1 MPTEAFPDNREP
13 LPWYEETQA
22 KLVQLKTAEALAHS
36 LLVGGPAGIG
46 KVHLAK
52 SLAFALLCRQ
62 AGAVA
67 CGHCSSCRLVM
78 AGSHSDLRWVH
89 PEDSQQIRIDQ
100 IRQLVSWANQTSQ
113 QGGLKVAII
122 EPAERMNL
130 NAANALL
137 KILEEPGLDTFFI
150 LVSAM
155 PMGLLATIRSRC
167 QQVSVS
173 RPGQDQALVWLNRV
187 LPDSPHSELVTAL
200 HLASGSPLS
209 AHRSL
214 LEGRSQVQM
223 ETLSLLTQLVNEQ
236 INPVFAATQALDK
249 TNPLDIYD
257 LLYWLL
263 SESLRHY
270 LYGSARPSLSPAL
283 EACIAVFSGAFSVKQ
298 LLLMKDQVISA
309 RRLLMATGNPNLLQ
323 LLESLLILLF
333 EEARRPSAAG
343 LVE

>member
-1 MPTEAFPDNREP
+1 MPVEAFVENREP
-13 LPWYEETQA
+13 LPWYQETQA
-22 KLVQLKTAEALAHS
+22 KLVHLKTAKGLAHS

-67 CGHCSSCRLVM
+67 CGQCSSCRLVL

-100 IRQLVSWANQTSQ
+100 IRQLVSWANHTSQ
-113 QGGLKVAII
+113 QGGSKVAII

-130 NAANALL
+130 NSANALL
-137 KILEEPGLDTFFI
+137 KILEEPPADTFFI

-155 PMGLLATIRSRC
+155 PMALLATIRSRC
-167 QQVSVS
+167 QQVSTL
-173 RPGQDQALVWLNRV
+173 RPEHNQALLWLNQV
-187 LPDSPHSELVTAL
+187 LPDTSESEVVTAL
-200 HLASGSPLS
+200 HLTTGSPLR
-209 AHRSL
+209 AYHFL
-214 LEGRSQVQM
+214 IEGRSQVQV
-223 ETLSLLTQLVNEQ
+223 ETLELLVQLINGKV
-236 INPVFAATQALDK
+236 NPVNAATQALDK
-249 TNPLDIYD
+249 THPLDIYD

-270 LYGSARPSLSPAL
+270 LYGSARPRLSEAL
-283 EACIAVFSGAFSVKQ
+283 EASIAAFVQVFSVKQ
-298 LLLMKDQVISA
+298 LLLINDQVISA
-309 RRLLMATGNPNLLQ
+309 RRLLMGTGNPNLLQ

-333 EEARRPSAAG
+333 AEAHKSAAAT

>member
-1 MPTEAFPDNREP
+1 MPVEVFVENREP
-13 LPWYEETQA
+13 LPWYQEMQA
-22 KLVQLKTAEALAHS
+22 KLVQLKTTEGLAHS

-46 KVHLAK
+46 KTHFAK

-67 CGHCSSCRLVM
+67 CGQCSSCRLVL

-130 NAANALL
+130 AAANALL
-137 KILEEPGLDTFFI
+137 KILEEPASDTFFI

-167 QQVSVS
+167 QQVSS
-173 RPGQDQALVWLNRV
+173 LRPEQNQALLWLNEV
-187 LPDSPHSELVTAL
+187 LPESSEGEVLTAL
-200 HLASGSPLS
+200 HLAGGSPLR
-209 AHRSL
+209 AYYFL
-214 LEGRSQVQM
+214 LEGRSQGQV
-223 ETLSLLTQLVNEQ
+223 EILELLIQL
-236 INPVFAATQALDK
+236 IKGGLNPVKAATQALDK
-249 TNPLDIYD
+249 THPLDIYD

-270 LYGSARPSLSPAL
+270 LYDTARPRLSQTL
-283 EACIAVFSGAFSVKQ
+283 EESIAAFVQVFSVKQ
-298 LLLMKDQVISA
+298 LLLMNDQVISA
-309 RRLLMATGNPNLLQ
+309 RRLLTGTGNPNLLQ

-333 EEARRPSAAG
+333 EEAHKPAAAT